1 MIYIMVEQY
10 KQHIL
15 SYYNS
20 IPKPH
25 NTDDLL
31 WYLRHHLYLQELAI
45 RHNRPIEFL
54 AASCAVMSIN
64 KRWDQ
69 NKLMLEE
76 YLETGDIKGMNVVKN
91 KIQQLEECNLDHDC
105 IMGILSGKKIQNFY
119 GNLLRPYCKEF
130 ITIDRHM
137 ATIAGEQRKMNSG
150 KRYDE
155 LAQAYREVAHGLNIL
170 PNRLQSLLWSYKIK
184 EK

>member
-1 MIYIMVEQY
+1 MIEQY

-31 WYLRHHLYLQELAI
+31 WYMKEHLWLQELAI
-45 RHNRPIEFL
+45 KYNRPIKFL
-54 AASCAVMSIN
+54 AASCSVMSIN

-76 YLETGDIKGMNVVKN
+76 YLETGDIKGMNVVKD
-91 KIQQLEECNLDHDC
+91 KIQQLEECNLDHNC
-105 IMGILSGKKIQNFY
+105 IMSILNGKKIQNFY
-119 GNLLRPYCKEF
+119 GNLLRPYCKDF
-130 ITIDRHM
+130 VTVDRW
-137 ATIAGEQRKMNSG
+137 AARIAGEERKIGSD

-155 LAQAYREVAHGLNIL
+155 LAQSYKEVAHELNML
-170 PNRLQSLLWSYKIK
+170 PNRLQALLWSHKIK
-184 EK
+184 SN

>member
-1 MIYIMVEQY
+1 MIEQY

-45 RHNRPIEFL
+45 KYNRSIEFL
-54 AASCAVMSIN
+54 AASCSVMSIN

-76 YLETGDIKGMNVVKN
+76 YLETGDIKGMNVVKD

-105 IMGILSGKKIQNFY
+105 IMSILNGKKIQNFY

-137 ATIAGEQRKMNSG
+137 GTIAGEKRKMNSG

-155 LAQAYREVAHGLNIL
+155 LAQAYKEVAHDVGLL
-170 PNRLQSLLWSYKIK
+170 PNRLQALLWSHKIK
-184 EK
+184 SN